1 MVLALS
7 SVSCIRS
14 MEEGSQVYNPEAE
27 EEAIRQEL
35 IQQAHALKKEIMK
48 STTREQY
55 DEKVAAY
62 KNFLYENQGY
72 GIPMVVPS
80 WESVQH
86 PEEQLSLR
94 ELREKLFP
102 AIEESRRGELDWIAK
117 KLTQAIEAKKGP
129 FASMGGI

>member
-102 AIEESRRGELDWIAK
+102 AIEESRRGELDW
-117 KLTQAIEAKKGP
+117 KLNTIT
-129 FASMGGI
+129 